1 MRVVGMMSAASRRA
15 VVMLGIAA
23 VCAVSEARAQQAPA
37 APAPQAP
44 AAPGAPAAAPPQQQ
58 APPED
63 GLKFNADAA
72 LIIWQVKPEG
82 AAAFEKAM
90 GVLRSRLAAS
100 DNPELKAAGD
110 SLKVYKQ
117 AAASEPGKPVTYF
130 SRVDPASKT
139 VSYNP
144 SFLMFS
150 AKKADGTTLF
160 ERAEADELY
169 KLLIDAVAGV
179 NALPL
184 VILQ

>member
-1 MRVVGMMSAASRRA
+1 MRVVQVVSASSRRA

-37 APAPQAP
+37 A
-44 AAPGAPAAAPPQQQ
+44 GAPAPAPAPAQQPAQ
-58 APPED
+58 PED
-63 GLKFNADAA
+63 GLKFSSDAA
-72 LIIWQVKPEG
+72 LIIWSVKPEG
-82 AAAFEKAM
+82 AAGFEKAM
-90 GVLRSRLAAS
+90 GVLRSRLVAS

-110 SLKVYKQ
+110 SLRVYKQ
-117 AAASEPGKPVTYF
+117 AAAAEAGKPVTYF

-150 AKKADGTTLF
+150 AKKADGTPLF

>member
-1 MRVVGMMSAASRRA
+1 MSASSRRA

-23 VCAVSEARAQQAPA
+23 VCAVSEARAQQAPPA
-37 APAPQAP
+37 GAPPAGAPAQGAPAPAP
-44 AAPGAPAAAPPQQQ
+44 AQQPAQ
-58 APPED
+58 PED

-72 LIIWQVKPEG
+72 LIIWSVKPEG
-82 AAAFEKAM
+82 AAGFEKAM
-90 GVLRSRLAAS
+90 GVLRTRLVAS
-100 DNPELKAAGD
+100 DNPELKAVGD
-110 SLKVYKQ
+110 SLRVYKQ
-117 AAASEPGKPVTYF
+117 AAAAEAGKPVTYF
-130 SRVDPASKT
+130 SHVYPASKT

-150 AKKADGTTLF
+150 AKKADGMPFF

-184 VILQ
+184 VVLQ